1 MSNDEF
7 KIRPLANRDE
17 CEACVELQHNIWGR
31 DFVDIVPATILIV
44 SQRIGGV
51 ASGAFDPSGQLVGF
65 VFGISGIR
73 DRVGVHWSD
82 MLAVRP
88 HARRRG
94 LGRRLKL
101 HQREVLL
108 AAGIKKVYWSFDPLV
123 ARNARFNLVTLG
135 ASPVE
140 YVPDMYGNTASVLH
154 QGLDTDRLVVEWRL
168 TEPAVERALA
178 GEPKHLPKAA
188 LTGPVVPIHP
198 TRIDTTPLPRVPWI
212 RLELPPD
219 VEQLKTTALES
230 ARHWQL
236 GLRRAFTTYLNEGH
250 ARVVGMYRDNTT
262 KRCFYAVDT
271 TARETVPT
279 RDSTLDM
286 SGTLKPKGVR

>member
-17 CEACVELQHNIWGR
+17 CEACVELQQNIWGR
-31 DFVDIVPATILIV
+31 DFVDVVPATILMV

-108 AAGIKKVYWSFDPLV
+108 AAGVKKVYWSFDPLV
-123 ARNARFNLVTLG
+123 ARNARFNLETLG

-154 QGLDTDRLVVEWRL
+154 QGLDTDRLVVEWHL
-168 TEPAVERALA
+168 TEPGVERTLA
-178 GEPKHLPKAA
+178 GEPKYLPKAA

-198 TRIDTTPLPRVPWI
+198 TRIDTTPLPRVPWV
-212 RLELPPD
+212 RLELPAD
-219 VEQLKTTALES
+219 IEQLKTTALES

-250 ARVVGMYRDNTT
+250 ARVVGMYRDNIT

-271 TARETVPT
+271 TARETMPT
-279 RDSTLDM
+279 PDSTVDM
-286 SGTLKPKGVR
+286 SGTLKLKGVR